1 MKLFCQIFS
10 KTAPTPPEKPLHLK
24 SQSRSCFWK
33 SRSPDKHS
41 HSLHPWRGPRSDA
54 CGSLGRFGCPSR
66 SPCRAASGAS
76 SPVARSAGWAA
87 GTRWLA
93 GARAIDGVVAW
104 APLGVS
110 LASIAALP
118 ANQLRICSSKCKR
131 FTLVPNQEIYCS
143 GTIIWGRSASI
154 LISLRK
160 TLREIY

>member
-1 MKLFCQIFS
+1 MGGFQW
-10 KTAPTPPEKPLHLK
+10 EE
-24 SQSRSCFWK
+24 
-33 SRSPDKHS
+33 
-41 HSLHPWRGPRSDA
+41 
-54 CGSLGRFGCPSR
+54 
-66 SPCRAASGAS
+66 AASRLWVTGGGRLGEGALHAGRLAASARVRHAARAS
-76 SPVARSAGWAA
+76 SPVERSAGRAA
-87 GTRWLA
+87 GTGWLA